1 MGKDLSKC
9 AVIGASGYA
18 GEELV
23 RLLLAH
29 PSADLV
35 AVTSRQFAGKPLSEI
50 FPRLA
55 HHKRAENLF
64 FTDSDSASVSKTV
77 GTVFLAVPHG
87 VSAGLARSFLND
99 GARVVD
105 LSADFRLHDPLVYK
119 EFYGNEHPS
128 PELLSGSVYGL
139 PETN

>member
-1 MGKDLSKC
+1 VELKELSKC

-29 PSADLV
+29 PFADLV

-55 HHKRAENLF
+55 YNKKATELL
-64 FTDSDSASVSKTV
+64 FTDSETGNISKTA

-87 VSAGLARSFLND
+87 VSGGLAKSFLDD
-99 GARVVD
+99 GLRVID
-105 LSADFRLHDPLVYK
+105 LSADSRLHDAQVYK
-119 EFYGNEHPS
+119 EFYGNDHAV
-128 PELLSGSVYGL
+128 PELLS
-139 PETN
+139 